1 MFFDVNVFHLQGAS
15 PRKCLPC
22 KIKLMVC
29 IILSPLVREALFLFS
44 VVPQKFH
51 RAELNQTLQPWIGIW
66 IGFAI
71 LKDHPAIPKCVLA
84 WQCVTCTRF
93 LVSAASKWSTFYLYC
108 ASLISTLSLSPVA
121 IEHALPNHSLA
132 HAQLAFICRVKQ
144 QRWPASLSNLYCLPL
159 QLPVH
164 SLQVLS
170 TKRTPFTRN
179 DLKCV
184 V

>member
-108 ASLISTLSLSPVA
+108 ASLISTLSLSRCYWTCIAKPLTRTCPISFHLQSEA
-121 IEHALPNHSLA
+121 AALACFSVQFVLLTSTAPRALSSG
-132 HAQLAFICRVKQ
+132 AFHK
-144 QRWPASLSNLYCLPL
+144 ADSFYS
-159 QLPVH
+159 
-164 SLQVLS
+164 
-170 TKRTPFTRN
+170 
-179 DLKCV
+179 
-184 V
+184 